1 MSLKIHDLY
10 IFIKN
15 VNIASQPDVDAI
27 VNAAN
32 AKLPPGSSMRF
43 TKSGNKLQ
51 ENDKPEDRIFY
62 QYIIKLTENI
72 KSSRWLYLKFQQEFS
87 VIPKL
92 MPLNWFLIQF

>member
-32 AKLPPGSSMRF
+32 AKLPPGVNN
-43 TKSGNKLQ
+43 TIYKIGK
-51 ENDKPEDRIFY
+51 
-62 QYIIKLTENI
+62 
-72 KSSRWLYLKFQQEFS
+72 
-87 VIPKL
+87 
-92 MPLNWFLIQF
+92 

>member
-32 AKLPPGSSMRF
+32 AKLPPGASMRF
-43 TKSGNKLQ
+43 IKSGNKL
-51 ENDKPEDRIFY
+51 
-62 QYIIKLTENI
+62 
-72 KSSRWLYLKFQQEFS
+72 
-87 VIPKL
+87 
-92 MPLNWFLIQF
+92 